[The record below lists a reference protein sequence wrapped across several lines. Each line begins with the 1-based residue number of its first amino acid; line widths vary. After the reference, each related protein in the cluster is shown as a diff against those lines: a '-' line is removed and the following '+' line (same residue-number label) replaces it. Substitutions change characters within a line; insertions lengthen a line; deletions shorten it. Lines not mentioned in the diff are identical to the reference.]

1 MCSFEKGG
9 LPLSGSVHLGI
20 RFVKMMTI
28 SHKCH
33 GFHLAPKNE
42 QLNSKV
48 FQFPSRIG
56 AGMYRRCLKRRELCF
71 AMSFPFETLK
81 DTGKTPIFRESILI
95 FHKTEQ
101 FEIKFLVLLC
111 IRKWSRGEN
120 FLFFYPEHY
129 IMENNFRLPS
139 SSSPE
144 ESGQARSFKSFFALC
159 FDFFPNLKDGPFR
172 APFGGKNLGPL

>member
-1 MCSFEKGG
+1 
-9 LPLSGSVHLGI
+9 
-20 RFVKMMTI
+20 MMTI

-48 FQFPSRIG
+48 FQFPSRIW

-81 DTGKTPIFRESILI
+81 DTGKTPISRESILI

-120 FLFFYPEHY
+120 FLFLSRALHY
-129 IMENNFRLPS
+129 GKQFSPAIIFIARRIRAGPQHQEFLRFMFRYFSLISKTVPFAPLLEEKIWVLSKARVPPS
-139 SSSPE
+139 HLFS
-144 ESGQARSFKSFFALC
+144 AT
-159 FDFFPNLKDGPFR
+159 
-172 APFGGKNLGPL
+172 